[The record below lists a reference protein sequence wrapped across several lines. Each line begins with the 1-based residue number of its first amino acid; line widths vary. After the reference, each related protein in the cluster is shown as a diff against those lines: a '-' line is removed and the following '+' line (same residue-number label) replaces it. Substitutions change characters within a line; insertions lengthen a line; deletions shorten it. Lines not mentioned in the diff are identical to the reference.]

1 MVSRKSRFSGSSAEA
16 VSGGAAR
23 ADEVLVWQ
31 GLMIFEMLSGINPF
45 KVRNKTR
52 MEKLQMIT
60 ERDIEVSPE
69 IFSEAAASLLTG
81 LLKRNVSRRTSANGR
96 FCVA

>member
-1 MVSRKSRFSGSSAEA
+1 
-16 VSGGAAR
+16 
-23 ADEVLVWQ
+23 
-31 GLMIFEMLSGINPF
+31 MIFEMLSGINPF

-69 IFSEAAASLLTG
+69 TFSEAAASLLTG
-81 LLKRNVSRRTSANGR
+81 LLKRNVSRRT
-96 FCVA
+96 